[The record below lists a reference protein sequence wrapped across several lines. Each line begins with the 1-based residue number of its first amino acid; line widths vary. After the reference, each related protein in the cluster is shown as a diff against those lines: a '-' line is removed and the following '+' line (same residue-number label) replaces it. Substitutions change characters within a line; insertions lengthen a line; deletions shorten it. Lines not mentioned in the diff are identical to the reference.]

1 MNGFTRRASLLDAFW
16 DAIVRGEPRPDAT
29 GIPPDQADTVR
40 WFQQLSTPVPDP
52 NRDRAW
58 SALEQRIRTE
68 HAFEETNAMTG
79 AFALAPTA
87 RPAPPPALPSRRPL
101 APSLRSRTMTWVSAT
116 LLIAL
121 LGALAYGI
129 FAYQDRTEPTLPAV
143 IGTPSPEASPLGSD
157 WPQFR
162 GGVER
167 TGYSSDPGPGANLNL
182 LWTFT
187 SEESLNGIMEAGGN
201 IIGFGAGGGLYAI
214 DALTG
219 QQVWAIDLSAGT
231 AGDPGTAKLPAI
243 DNGTIFVSTLE
254 GDLVAVDAADGT
266 VLWQQHLAEDTPNSP
281 TVADGTVYVVAN
293 GNRFLGFDAETG
305 EQTWEAAIPGVV
317 DNQFPTIAGG
327 KIFIADDSSKV
338 HAFDLE
344 SGEILWSS
352 DDIAAHRVSA
362 YMDGVLYVPGYDG
375 RLTAISADDGHVLWA
390 TQPSNGEALNP
401 IAAPSVIVDIVA
413 GTGVQ
418 GLDPK
423 TGDVLWTSD
432 LIVSGTH
439 SPHAAGDYVYV
450 HRDDDNYV
458 ALRLSDGSIAAT
470 NDQAAGAGS
479 TAAISGNLLFVSGLE
494 GKVRAFGPGT
504 GETID
509 TVATPA
515 VAPVDLSGPAAS
527 ANEQSP
533 IEAPTGGGIEAVLVT
548 TMSDQPAMV
557 LLADDGNGHLWTTD
571 GRDGSLKMYD
581 RDLNLL
587 ETWPFGLGSGP
598 GQFDWTG
605 VHITA
610 FPDFNWTGGNMVW
623 GPNGTAYVTDLNNA
637 RVQMIDPTGKSI
649 GSWGTPGKNDGQFQ
663 APVSI
668 ALQGD
673 EIAVVDFGRR
683 DIQWFDLQGNFL
695 RKLTGPQ
702 PGSQFMRPTDI
713 VYDTVGNF
721 WVLDTY
727 QNQLLKFDANNNL
740 LFTIGSPPPSSS
752 PGRFVNPSDIAIDTQ
767 DRVWVA
773 DQWNRR
779 IEVFDTDGN
788 LLADWDG
795 CNTNAACFQETALVF
810 ADSNGNVFVA
820 DYDGEG
826 MNPPRMM
833 KFKITSMPEV
843 PMMAAATPAAAG
855 LATPVA
861 SPVAG

>member
-1 MNGFTRRASLLDAFW
+1 
-16 DAIVRGEPRPDAT
+16 
-29 GIPPDQADTVR
+29 
-40 WFQQLSTPVPDP
+40 
-52 NRDRAW
+52 
-58 SALEQRIRTE
+58 
-68 HAFEETNAMTG
+68 
-79 AFALAPTA
+79 
-87 RPAPPPALPSRRPL
+87 
-101 APSLRSRTMTWVSAT
+101 
-116 LLIAL
+116 
-121 LGALAYGI
+121 
-129 FAYQDRTEPTLPAV
+129 
-143 IGTPSPEASPLGSD
+143 
-157 WPQFR
+157 
-162 GGVER
+162 
-167 TGYSSDPGPGANLNL
+167 
-182 LWTFT
+182 
-187 SEESLNGIMEAGGN
+187 
-201 IIGFGAGGGLYAI
+201 
-214 DALTG
+214 
-219 QQVWAIDLSAGT
+219 
-231 AGDPGTAKLPAI
+231 
-243 DNGTIFVSTLE
+243 
-254 GDLVAVDAADGT
+254 
-266 VLWQQHLAEDTPNSP
+266 
-281 TVADGTVYVVAN
+281 
-293 GNRFLGFDAETG
+293 
-305 EQTWEAAIPGVV
+305 
-317 DNQFPTIAGG
+317 
-327 KIFIADDSSKV
+327 
-338 HAFDLE
+338 
-344 SGEILWSS
+344 
-352 DDIAAHRVSA
+352 
-362 YMDGVLYVPGYDG
+362 
-375 RLTAISADDGHVLWA
+375 
-390 TQPSNGEALNP
+390 
-401 IAAPSVIVDIVA
+401 
-413 GTGVQ
+413 
-418 GLDPK
+418 
-423 TGDVLWTSD
+423 
-432 LIVSGTH
+432 
-439 SPHAAGDYVYV
+439 
-450 HRDDDNYV
+450 
-458 ALRLSDGSIAAT
+458 
-470 NDQAAGAGS
+470 
-479 TAAISGNLLFVSGLE
+479 
-494 GKVRAFGPGT
+494 
-504 GETID
+504 
-509 TVATPA
+509 
-515 VAPVDLSGPAAS
+515 
-527 ANEQSP
+527 
-533 IEAPTGGGIEAVLVT
+533 
-548 TMSDQPAMV
+548 
-557 LLADDGNGHLWTTD
+557 LADDGNGHLWTTD

-623 GPNGTAYVTDLNNA
+623 GPDGTAYVTDLNNA

-833 KFKITSMPEV
+833 KFMITSMPEV